1 VVGVFPRAG
10 PARADRSYAA
20 LVTQLPPVQRTARVA
35 LGWAAVERQRAR
47 RAAAVAAR
55 HEVRAAT
62 GPEVMREFHE
72 RLAQTHR
79 RAEQRHYT
87 AAHMHESFA
96 GRLRAREPEATEML
110 RLFMAAVAET
120 ADVAGAAVT
129 LFGPESV
136 ETLAAASDERAK
148 AVQDIEFALGEGPAH
163 SSVEL
168 RSAVRARGVA
178 LLERWPVFGPA
189 AADLGVTDVVAVPV
203 QLVGTPLGAL
213 TVLDPRGCAVQ
224 DGFER
229 LHVIAET
236 LSRIMLG
243 PRRNPENRG
252 GAELPSFFAQ
262 ADIHATVHQASG
274 IVAAQLGCPTAEALS
289 LIRAHAYA
297 EGVSIDSVAQDI
309 VDRRLRL
316 DR

>member
-1 VVGVFPRAG
+1 MGGFARAG
-10 PARADRSYAA
+10 PGRADRGYAA
-20 LVTQLPPVQRTARVA
+20 HMAPSPSVQRTVRVA
-35 LGWAAVERQRAR
+35 LGWAALERQRAR

-55 HEVRAAT
+55 HEERANT
-62 GPEVMREFHE
+62 GPDVMREFHE

-87 AAHMHESFA
+87 AARMHESFA
-96 GRLRAREPEATEML
+96 GRLRAREPETAEMQ
-110 RLFMAAVAET
+110 RMFMAAVAET

-148 AVQDIEFALGEGPAH
+148 AVQDLEFALGEGPAH
-163 SSVEL
+163 LSVQL
-168 RSAVRARGVA
+168 RSAVRARGAA
-178 LLERWPVFGPA
+178 LLERWPAFGPA
-189 AADLGVTDVVAVPV
+189 AAGLGVQDVVAVPV
-203 QLVGTPLGAL
+203 PLAGAPLGAL
-213 TVLDPRGCAVQ
+213 TVLEPRDPAVQ

-236 LSRIMLG
+236 LSRIMLS
-243 PRRNPENRG
+243 PRRNPDSG
-252 GAELPSFFAQ
+252 AGAELPSLFTQ
-262 ADIHATVHQASG
+262 AVIHATVYQASG
-274 IVAAQLGCPTAEALS
+274 VVAAQLGCPPAEALS

-297 EGVSIDSVAQDI
+297 EGVSIDGVAQDI

>member
-1 VVGVFPRAG
+1 MTPPPSVPRT
-10 PARADRSYAA
+10 
-20 LVTQLPPVQRTARVA
+20 VRVA
-35 LGWAAVERQRAR
+35 LGWAALERQRGR

-55 HEVRAAT
+55 HEERATA

-87 AAHMHESFA
+87 AARMHESFA
-96 GRLRAREPEATEML
+96 ARLRAREPEVAQLL
-110 RLFMAAVAET
+110 RVFMAAVAET

-168 RSAVRARGVA
+168 HSAVRARGAA

-203 QLVGTPLGAL
+203 QPAGTPLGAL
-213 TVLDPRGCAVQ
+213 TVFDPSDPAVQ

-229 LHVIAET
+229 LHVIADT
-236 LSRIMLG
+236 LSRIMLS
-243 PRRNPENRG
+243 PRQSAEGRG
-252 GAELPSFFAQ
+252 GAAELPSLFAQ

-274 IVAAQLGCPTAEALS
+274 VLAAQLGCPLAEALS

>member
-1 VVGVFPRAG
+1 M
-10 PARADRSYAA
+10 
-20 LVTQLPPVQRTARVA
+20 TQPPPVRRTARVA

-55 HEVRAAT
+55 HEERAVT

-87 AAHMHESFA
+87 AVRMHESFA
-96 GRLRAREPEATEML
+96 AGLRAREPEATGTL
-110 RLFMAAVAET
+110 RVFMAAVAET

-168 RSAVRARGVA
+168 HSAVRARGAA
-178 LLERWPVFGPA
+178 LLERWPVFGPVV
-189 AADLGVTDVVAVPV
+189 ADLGVTDVVAVPV

-213 TVLDPRGCAVQ
+213 TVLEPRAPAVE

-236 LSRIMLG
+236 LSRIMLS
-243 PRRNPENRG
+243 PRRSTDNG
-252 GAELPSFFAQ
+252 GTELPSLFTQ

-274 IVAAQLGCPTAEALS
+274 IVAAQLGCPPAEALS

-297 EGVSIDSVAQDI
+297 EGASIDSVAQDI
-309 VDRRLRL
+309 IDHRLRL
-316 DR
+316 ER